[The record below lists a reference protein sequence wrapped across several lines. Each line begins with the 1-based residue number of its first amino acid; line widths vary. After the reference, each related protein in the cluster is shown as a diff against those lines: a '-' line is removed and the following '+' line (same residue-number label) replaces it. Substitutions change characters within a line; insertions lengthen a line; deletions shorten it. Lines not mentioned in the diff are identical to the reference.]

1 MVNVF
6 KHLQYHH
13 YRGFK
18 QHLQCTFSTLGMP
31 NPTKYYG
38 VHEFII
44 INELLTSSNQG
55 F

>member
-1 MVNVF
+1 MLSSLQGF
-6 KHLQYHH
+6 QATLTMHL
-13 YRGFK
+13 
-18 QHLQCTFSTLGMP
+18 STLGIP

-44 INELLTSSNQG
+44 INKLLTSSNQG